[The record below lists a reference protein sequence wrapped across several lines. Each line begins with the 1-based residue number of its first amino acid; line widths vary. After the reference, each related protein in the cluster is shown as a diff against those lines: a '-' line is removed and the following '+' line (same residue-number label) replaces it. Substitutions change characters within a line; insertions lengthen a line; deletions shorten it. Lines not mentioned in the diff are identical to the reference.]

1 MNRFNLLLEGIEK
14 GRHLE
19 IDWILSILTLSKH
32 PFSDEMKDWKP
43 YDIAIDRDSGK
54 RVFFDP
60 VHDESTWSSIE
71 NLDQLSP
78 IVGYKEK
85 YTLKPGDLPNVKEET
100 VTLGGNFIANLYLLA
115 MPFGDK
121 IPYINKK
128 MSPSDFTDPI
138 AEALATDKISIPE
151 YLRFCEMADFVNN
164 FWGVSTPTGSEK
176 TMSVSPAVTA
186 LKEKLLKEHAGELDN
201 AVVVT
206 GIEKQLIAQD
216 AADFKGDVAE
226 DFFVSS
232 KSRAVSR
239 KKARIM
245 YGLDDGL
252 GGGKPSMNTNA
263 LSEGL
268 TTDNLPIAADSTRA
282 ASYSRGFLTAQGGEL
297 VNYLYRVFMNTKITK
312 DDCGVKEG
320 VAVQI
325 TAVNMKRYL
334 GRYMF
339 DTSGKTV
346 LISPENIKS
355 LVGKNIIV
363 RSPGRCKEKAPNFCA
378 LCTDEFFF
386 KSRETVHIET
396 SLPGSVIMNDRM
408 KAMHGREFKIALF
421 EPTIH
426 LT

>member
-1 MNRFNLLLEGIEK
+1 MKRFDLLLEGIEHQ
-14 GRHLE
+14 RHLE
-19 IDWILSILTLSKH
+19 VDWILSMTTLSKY
-32 PFSDEMKDWKP
+32 PFNDELRTWKP
-43 YDIAIDRDSGK
+43 YDIAIDRDTGK

-60 VHDESTWSSIE
+60 VDESATWTRIE
-71 NLDQLSP
+71 HVGELAP
-78 IVGYKEK
+78 IIHYKEK
-85 YTLKPGDLPNVKEET
+85 FTVKPGDLPNIKESFE
-100 VTLGGNFIANLYLLA
+100 TLGGNFLLNLYLLA
-115 MPFGDK
+115 LPFGDK
-121 IPYINKK
+121 VPYVNKK
-128 MSPSDFTDPI
+128 MTAGDFNDPV
-138 AEALATDKISIPE
+138 AAALASDAISIE
-151 YLRFCEMADFVNN
+151 EFLRFCEMADFINN

-176 TMSVSPAVTA
+176 TMLVSPNVMA
-186 LKEKLLKEHAGELDN
+186 LKDKLLKEHAGELDN

-216 AADFKGDVAE
+216 AEDFKGDVAE

-252 GGGKPSMNTNA
+252 GGKPSMNTKA
-263 LSEGL
+263 LAEGL
-268 TTDNLPIAADSTRA
+268 TTDNLAIAADSTRA

-297 VNYLYRVFMNTKITK
+297 VNYLYRVFMNTKITR
-312 DDCGVKEG
+312 DDCGTKEG

-325 TAVNMKRYL
+325 TTVNMKRYL

-339 DTSGKTV
+339 DGAGKTA
-346 LISPENIKS
+346 LIGLDNIKT

-363 RSPGRCKEKAPNFCA
+363 RTPGRCKEKAPNFCA
-378 LCTDEFFF
+378 HCTDEFFF

-408 KAMHGREFKIALF
+408 KAMHGREFKISMF
-421 EPTIH
+421 EPTTQ

>member
-14 GRHLE
+14 QRHLE
-19 IDWILSILTLSKH
+19 TDWTISILTLCKY
-32 PFSDEMKDWKP
+32 PYSDEMLDWKP
-43 YDIAIDRDSGK
+43 YDIALDRDTGK

-60 VHDESTWSSIE
+60 INE
-71 NLDQLSP
+71 NGNWTAIGQVSELSP
-78 IVGYKEK
+78 ILGYKEQFQV
-85 YTLKPGDLPNVKEET
+85 KPGDLPNIKESFVTT
-100 VTLGGNFIANLYLLA
+100 VGNFFLNLYLLVI
-115 MPFGDK
+115 PFGDK

-128 MSPSDFTDPI
+128 VQDSDFNDPVAAALVTDQI
-138 AEALATDKISIPE
+138 TIEE
-151 YLRFCEMADFVNN
+151 YLKYCDMADFINN
-164 FWGVSTPTGSEK
+164 FWGVGVPTGSEK
-176 TMSVSPAVTA
+176 TMLVSPSVMA

-206 GIEKQLIAQD
+206 QIEKQLIEQD
-216 AADFKGDVAE
+216 KKDFEGDVAE

-245 YGLDDGL
+245 YGMDDGL
-252 GGGKPSMNTNA
+252 GGKPSMNTKA
-263 LSEGL
+263 LAEGL

-297 VNYLYRVFMNTKITK
+297 VNYLYRVFMNTKITR
-312 DDCGVKEG
+312 DDCGTKEG
-320 VAVQI
+320 IPIAI
-325 TAVNMKRYL
+325 TTVNMKRYL

-339 DTSGKTV
+339 DSAGKTV
-346 LISPENIKS
+346 LIGLDNIKNI
-355 LVGKNIIV
+355 VGKTVIV

-378 LCTDEFFF
+378 HCTDEFFF

-421 EPTIH
+421 EP
-426 LT
+426 LTQFT

>member
-1 MNRFNLLLEGIEK
+1 MKRFDLLLEGIEK
-14 GRHLE
+14 GRHLDV
-19 IDWILSILTLSKH
+19 DWILSMTTLSKY
-32 PFSDEMKDWKP
+32 PYSDEVRTWKP

-54 RVFFDP
+54 RMFFDP
-60 VHDESTWSSIE
+60 VDDNVTWSRVE
-71 NLDQLSP
+71 DVGELSA
-78 IVGYKEK
+78 IILYKEK
-85 YTLKPGDLPNVKEET
+85 VTVKPGDLPNIKESF
-100 VTLGGNFIANLYLLA
+100 VTTIGNFLLNLYLLA
-115 MPFGDK
+115 TPFGDR

-128 MSPSDFTDPI
+128 MTAGDFTDPVS
-138 AEALATDKISIPE
+138 AALASDLISITE
-151 YLRFCEMADFVNN
+151 YLVFCEMADFINN

-176 TMSVSPAVTA
+176 TMQVSQNVLA

-216 AADFKGDVAE
+216 AEDFKGDVAE

-232 KSRAVSR
+232 KSRAISR

-252 GGGKPSMNTNA
+252 GGKPSLNTKA

-268 TTDNLPIAADSTRA
+268 STDSLPIAADSTRA

-297 VNYLYRVFMNTKITK
+297 VNYLYRVFMNTKITR
-312 DDCGVKEG
+312 DDCGTKEG
-320 VAVQI
+320 VAIEI
-325 TAVNMKRYL
+325 TTVNMKRYL

-339 DTSGKTV
+339 DASGKTV
-346 LISPENIKS
+346 LIGLDNIKS
-355 LVGKNIIV
+355 LVGKNVII
-363 RSPGRCKEKAPNFCA
+363 RTPGRCKEKAPNFCA
-378 LCTDEFFF
+378 HCTDEFFF
-386 KSRETVHIET
+386 KSRESVHIET

-408 KAMHGREFKIALF
+408 KAMHGREFKIAIF
-421 EPTIH
+421 DPSTQ